1 MLTLTL
7 LVAAGLQSGLTCPVM
22 GGPANFKAGT
32 TYYNGAQYAFCC
44 AGCDTTFAK
53 APTSTLEKAT
63 KEKRVSGLFLFDPV
77 TKTKIAPDKAV
88 AHSDYAGI
96 RFSFASAENKAN
108 FDKNPKAFATLPKK
122 EALYCPVMGESIAN
136 YTKAS
141 GYADFE
147 GVRYYF
153 CCAGCD
159 QTFAKEPSKYVANVK
174 AKIRVPVAEK
184 VAQ

>member
-1 MLTLTL
+1 MFTLSL
-7 LVAAGLQSGLTCPVM
+7 LAIAGLQSGLTCPIM

-32 TYYNGAQYAFCC
+32 TYYNGAQYAYCC
-44 AGCDTTFAK
+44 AGCDTTFSK
-53 APTSTLEKAT
+53 APGKALEKVV
-63 KEKRVSGLFLFDPV
+63 KENRVSGKFLFDPV
-77 TKTKIAPDKAV
+77 SRVKIKDDAAV
-88 AHSDYAGI
+88 AHSDFGGI
-96 RFSFASAENKAN
+96 RYSFVSADNKAA
-108 FDKNPKAFATLPKK
+108 FDKNPKGFAAMPKK
-122 EALYCPVMGESIAN
+122 EALFCPVMSESIAN

-159 QTFAKEPSKYVANVK
+159 QTFAKEPAKYVAN
-174 AKIRVPVAEK
+174 AKSKVRVPIAEK